1 MEQHPSCPQNRSINK
16 STSDHQHKCSS
27 LHLLL
32 TSVCIS
38 VYVRQWLVS
47 WLDTLMRPTA
57 NYKIVRVRGREG
69 GVHDKIIV
77 SCLNG
82 SSHCWPRHPTPHR
95 PYLYGT
101 YVCVDGPLPWSRMSS
116 PTFTLLLLHNCDK
129 RLHNNSTTRLVC
141 DTTPPLLSL
150 PSPFQEVSTEWRR
163 QCS

>member
-1 MEQHPSCPQNRSINK
+1 M
-16 STSDHQHKCSS
+16 
-27 LHLLL
+27 LL
-32 TSVCIS
+32 TPFVADFGMHFC
-38 VYVRQWLVS
+38 VRKAVVG
-47 WLDTLMRPTA
+47 
-57 NYKIVRVRGREG
+57 IVAGYLNEAHRKLQNCACERKGG

-163 QCS
+163 QRS